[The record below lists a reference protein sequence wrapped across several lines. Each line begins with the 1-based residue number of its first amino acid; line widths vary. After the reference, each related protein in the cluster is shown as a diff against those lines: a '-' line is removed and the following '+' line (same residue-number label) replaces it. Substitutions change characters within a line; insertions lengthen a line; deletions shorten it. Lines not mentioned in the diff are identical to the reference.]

1 MFLPC
6 RIYEGVAI
14 VLSQDVRS
22 RRSPLMADGIMDD
35 ARSLHIRREVQSS
48 APPYRTLGKIQLAF
62 RDSISLP
69 DADAAPPYLH

>member
-6 RIYEGVAI
+6 RIYEGGAI

-35 ARSLHIRREVQSS
+35 ARSLHTCREVTKGSQMPVIIEPSEKFSS
-48 APPYRTLGKIQLAF
+48 FSVIR
-62 RDSISLP
+62 LP
-69 DADAAPPYLH
+69 